1 MEKKDKEVRDDLHT
15 ERMQDILSKPPGWL
29 SMWGISV
36 VLTVFLMCILI
47 SSFIQYPE
55 TVNAKLKIVAIFP
68 LQTVA
73 VKDSARIF
81 KVLAQNNQ
89 QVVAGQLLAIAEV
102 PAGKFPIISPGAG
115 ELKYAAIIHK
125 GERIKPGQVL
135 FNLVPD
141 NEDFYGEIHLT
152 EKVAVKVKQGH
163 VVRVSF
169 PDYSEGNFPILE
181 GRIKTI
187 VDDLSKSDEYVAE
200 VDFSSGV
207 KNSKLGGLILKNGMV
222 ADAEITTSPSTLF
235 QRIVKSLT
243 RGIR

>member
-1 MEKKDKEVRDDLHT
+1 MKKKDNELRDDLHT

-36 VLTVFLMCILI
+36 VLTVFLICILI

-55 TVNAKLKIVAIFP
+55 TINAKLKIVAILP
-68 LQTVA
+68 LQTVT
-73 VKDSARIF
+73 VKDSARIVD
-81 KVLAQNNQ
+81 VLVQNNQ
-89 QVVAGQLLAIAEV
+89 QVAAGQPLATAEV
-102 PAGKFPIISPGAG
+102 SSGKLSIISPCAG
-115 ELKYAAIIHK
+115 ELKYAAIIRK
-125 GERIKPGQVL
+125 GERIKSGQVL

-141 NEDFYGEIHLT
+141 NEDFYGEIHLP
-152 EKVAVKVKQGH
+152 ERVAVKVKQGH

-169 PDYSEGNFPILE
+169 PDYSEANFPILE

-200 VDFSSGV
+200 VDFSSGI
-207 KNSKLGGLILKNGMV
+207 KNSKLGGFVLKNGMT
-222 ADAEITTSPSTLF
+222 ADAAITTSPSTLF